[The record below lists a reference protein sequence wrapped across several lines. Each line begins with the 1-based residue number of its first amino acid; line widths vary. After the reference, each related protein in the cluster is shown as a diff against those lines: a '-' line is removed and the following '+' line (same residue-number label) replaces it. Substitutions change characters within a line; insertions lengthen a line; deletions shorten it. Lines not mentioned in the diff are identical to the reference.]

1 MAELGLIASV
11 FQIASCGLKLS
22 ITLYT
27 FAETVSAADKNI
39 KHIAKDVSLT
49 SAVLNELGTSLVSE
63 KQRMV
68 TSDNAIKTAEEVVHE
83 CSQVFTEIEATLQ
96 KGMKKAGSGKPGLGR
111 LGLEKLKW
119 PFLQPKM
126 ELLRSN
132 LERLKSTL
140 ILLLNVLAY
149 AHKVNQ

>member
-1 MAELGLIASV
+1 MAELGLVASIL
-11 FQIASCGLKLS
+11 QIASCGLKLS

-27 FAETVSAADKNI
+27 FAESVSTADKNI

-49 SAVLNELGTSLVSE
+49 SAVLHELGISLE
-63 KQRMV
+63 NDKQHMV
-68 TSDNAIKTAEEVVHE
+68 TSENAIKTAEEVVHE
-83 CSQVFTEIEATLQ
+83 CSGIFDDIDITLQ
-96 KGMKKAGSGKPGLGR
+96 KGMKKVRGRLGR
-111 LGLEKLKW
+111 LNVERLKW

-140 ILLLNVLAY
+140 ILMLSVLAY
-149 AHKVNQ
+149 AHKVNG